1 MKMKKTVLFILAG
14 SLCLQLAGCGANP
27 ITEEQE
33 TPDAYDAII
42 RQYETA
48 VAEGWDTDKMTENGL
63 DYMVAYCLEQD
74 EQASV
79 GYFKGDLNGDGQTEL
94 AITAESENEYFDGMI
109 FALYELADGEPF
121 ALVKS
126 GERDRWYYAGEGK
139 LLNEAFGNA
148 FESVYSLCT
157 ADWELAYLDAVGR
170 NAVEYPDDPWLRF
183 TGQTWEHISEEE
195 ANAAI
200 SEMKNSVTNL
210 EITPFQ

>member
-1 MKMKKTVLFILAG
+1 MKKTVLLVVAG
-14 SLCLQLAGCGANP
+14 LFCLQLAGCAANP
-27 ITEEQE
+27 IAEEQE
-33 TPDAYDAII
+33 IPDAYDAII

-48 VAEGWDTDKMTENGL
+48 VAEGWDTAKMTENNL

-79 GYFKGDLNGDGQTEL
+79 GYFEGDLNGDGQIEL
-94 AITAESENEYFDGMI
+94 AIAAESDSEYFAGMI
-109 FALYELADGEPF
+109 FALYELVDGEN
-121 ALVKS
+121 LVLVES

-139 LLNEAFGNA
+139 LYNEAFGNA

-157 ADWELAYLDAVGR
+157 ADWNLSYLDAVGR

-195 ANAAI
+195 ANAVR
-200 SEMKNSVTNL
+200 SDMKNNVTNL
-210 EITPFQ
+210 EIVSFQ

>member
-1 MKMKKTVLFILAG
+1 MKKTMLFILAG
-14 SLCLQLAGCGANP
+14 LLCLQLAGCGANP
-27 ITEEQE
+27 ITDEQE
-33 TPDAYDAII
+33 TPDAFDAII

-48 VAEGWDTDKMTENGL
+48 VTEGWDTARMTENGL

-74 EQASV
+74 ERANV

-94 AITAESENEYFDGMI
+94 AITAESDSDYYAGMI
-109 FALYELADGEPF
+109 FALYELMDGEPL
-121 ALVKS
+121 ALVES

-183 TGQTWEHISEEE
+183 TGETWEHISEEE
-195 ANAAI
+195 ASAAV
-200 SEMKNSVTNL
+200 SEMKNSVKNL
-210 EITPFQ
+210 EITPFRF

>member
-1 MKMKKTVLFILAG
+1 MRNKKLYYILG
-14 SLCLQLAGCGANP
+14 GILCLQLAGCAANP
-27 ITEEQE
+27 IAEEQE
-33 TPDAYDAII
+33 IPDAYDAII

-48 VAEGWDTDKMTENGL
+48 VAEGWDTAKMTENNL

-79 GYFKGDLNGDGQTEL
+79 GYFEGDLNGDGQIEL
-94 AITAESENEYFDGMI
+94 AIAAESDSEYFAGMI
-109 FALYELADGEPF
+109 FALYELVDGEN
-121 ALVKS
+121 LVLVES

-139 LLNEAFGNA
+139 LYNEAFGNA

-157 ADWELAYLDAVGR
+157 ADWNLSYLDAVGR

-195 ANAAI
+195 ANAVR
-200 SEMKNSVTNL
+200 SDMKNNVTNL
-210 EITPFQ
+210 EIVSFQ

>member
-1 MKMKKTVLFILAG
+1 MRNKKLYCILG
-14 SLCLQLAGCGANP
+14 GILCLQLAGCAANP
-27 ITEEQE
+27 IAEEQE
-33 TPDAYDAII
+33 IPDAYDAII

-48 VAEGWDTDKMTENGL
+48 VADGWDTAKMTENNL

-79 GYFKGDLNGDGQTEL
+79 GYFEGDLNGDGQIEL
-94 AITAESENEYFDGMI
+94 AIAAESDSEYFAGMI
-109 FALYELADGEPF
+109 FALYELVDGEN
-121 ALVKS
+121 LVLVES

-139 LLNEAFGNA
+139 LYNEAFGNA

-157 ADWELAYLDAVGR
+157 ADWNLSYLDAVGR

-195 ANAAI
+195 ANAVR
-200 SEMKNSVTNL
+200 SDMKNNVTNL
-210 EITPFQ
+210 EIVSFQ

>member
-1 MKMKKTVLFILAG
+1 MRNKKLYCILG
-14 SLCLQLAGCGANP
+14 GILCLQLAGCAANP
-27 ITEEQE
+27 IAEEQE
-33 TPDAYDAII
+33 IPDAYDAII

-48 VAEGWDTDKMTENGL
+48 VAEGWDTAKMTENNL

-79 GYFKGDLNGDGQTEL
+79 GYFEGDLNGDGQIEL
-94 AITAESENEYFDGMI
+94 AIAAESDSEYFAGMI
-109 FALYELADGEPF
+109 FALYELVDGEN
-121 ALVKS
+121 LVLVES

-139 LLNEAFGNA
+139 LYNEAFGNA

-157 ADWELAYLDAVGR
+157 ADWNLSYLDAVGR

-195 ANAAI
+195 ANAVR
-200 SEMKNSVTNL
+200 SDMKNNVTNL
-210 EITPFQ
+210 EIVSFQ